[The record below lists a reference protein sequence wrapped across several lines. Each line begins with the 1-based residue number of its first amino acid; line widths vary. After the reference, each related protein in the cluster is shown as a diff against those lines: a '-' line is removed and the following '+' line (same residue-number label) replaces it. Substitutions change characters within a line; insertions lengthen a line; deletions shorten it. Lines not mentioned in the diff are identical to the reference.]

1 MRALWLESGRL
12 ELRDVAAP
20 EAAPGEALV
29 RMRRSGV
36 CGTDLAL
43 LAGYLP
49 FAGIP
54 GHEFVG
60 EVLAA
65 EAAPEWIGRRVVGEI
80 NVSCGACASCRRGRR
95 THCERRE
102 VLGLRG
108 RHGSCATLLRLP
120 LANLHAVPDE
130 VGDDVAVFAEPAA
143 AALHVLDAVEVGP
156 GDAVVVIGAGR
167 LGTLVA
173 QALRSAGCA
182 PLLIIREEARRARL
196 EALGLEVGTRD
207 DLPPHRA
214 DVVVECSGAP
224 EGLALARL
232 ALRARGTLVL
242 KSTYRGQVPVDLSGV
257 VVDELTLIGSRCGR
271 FAPALQALARGTL
284 RVEPLIDARYP
295 LERAPEAFAHAACP
309 GTLKVLIE
317 P

>member
-1 MRALWLESGRL
+1 MRALWLEGGRL
-12 ELRDVAAP
+12 ELRDVP
-20 EAAPGEALV
+20 EPTPASGEALV
-29 RMRRSGV
+29 RVRRAGV

-60 EVLAA
+60 EVVAA
-65 EAAPEWIGRRVVGEI
+65 AGDQGWVGRRVVGEI
-80 NVSCGACASCRRGRR
+80 NVACGACAACRRGR
-95 THCERRE
+95 TAHCERRE

-108 RHGSCATLLRLP
+108 RHGACAPLLRLP
-120 LANLHAVPDE
+120 LANLHALPDAL
-130 VGDDVAVFAEPAA
+130 DDETAVFVEPAA
-143 AALHVLDAVEVGP
+143 AALHVLDAVDVGP

-182 PLLIIREEARRARL
+182 PLVIVRDEARRARL

-207 DLPPHRA
+207 DLPPRRA

-232 ALRARGTLVL
+232 ALRPRGTLVL
-242 KSTYRGQVPVDLSGV
+242 KSTYRGATPVDLSGV
-257 VVDELTLIGSRCGR
+257 VVDELTLVGSRCGA
-271 FAPALQALARGTL
+271 FGPALQALARGTL
-284 RVEPLIDARYP
+284 RVAPLIDGRYP
-295 LERAPEAFAHAACP
+295 LEQAAAAFAHAARA
-309 GTLKVLIE
+309 GTMKVLIE